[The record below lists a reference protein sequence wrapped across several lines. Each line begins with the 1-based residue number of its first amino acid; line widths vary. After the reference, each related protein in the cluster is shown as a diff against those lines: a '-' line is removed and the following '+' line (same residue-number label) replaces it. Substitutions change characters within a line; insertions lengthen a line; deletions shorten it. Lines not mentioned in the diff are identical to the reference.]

1 MFVAFYLSLRYNIL
15 IGNLCLLTL
24 MLYFREECRRCAVRT
39 GFFLRLSPEAQCN
52 TPAQRRY
59 QAAPFPGKEFWKH
72 DRFKLEQGEKS
83 PVCCLAGVL
92 LPFAVS
98 AAESSGSV
106 STDVAFLWRNY
117 RMECQAVIGFFV
129 LFFLLL
135 IGMVVYMIRFRA
147 AIHRRRQD
155 EREFRR
161 RIYLE
166 RDRSN
171 QALLTLE
178 QTAKMANLA
187 YFSCRADGSE
197 LTLSAG
203 ANRNWPLEDSKAVPP
218 SQWVY
223 PEDLASFEA
232 SWQELTQGRSPEIEI
247 SFRAG
252 QGGRTL
258 FPAAGRAPAGS
269 RRKGSAGLSAAFRR

>member
-1 MFVAFYLSLRYNIL
+1 MTDSSWSRGRKAL
-15 IGNLCLLTL
+15 I
-24 MLYFREECRRCAVRT
+24 
-39 GFFLRLSPEAQCN
+39 
-52 TPAQRRY
+52 
-59 QAAPFPGKEFWKH
+59 
-72 DRFKLEQGEKS
+72 
-83 PVCCLAGVL
+83 CCLAGVL

-252 QGGRTL
+252 KGGARYFRLQAGARGVAEEGERRIVGCIQEVTDLRERERKFRDTDELLKIMADTLPCPIFIKDASDGFRYLLSNRSHAALLNRT
-258 FPAAGRAPAGS
+258 PEEVAGRN
-269 RRKGSAGLSAAFRR
+269 